1 MSFFETVRYFFAA
14 GLGATA
20 GYLLFMLCM
29 VLFAVVIAGSGFYI
43 LKRNNRKTKDGK
55 ETPLLNDLTAMQYVG
70 IVLMCIG
77 LAPFLIYFFQGLM
90 FSLGIQA
97 GSAFVGQLFG
107 Q

>member
-1 MSFFETVRYFFAA
+1 MTFLDTVKYFFAA

-29 VLFAVVIAGSGFYI
+29 VVFAVIIAGSGFYI
-43 LKRNNRKTKDGK
+43 LKQYNLKTKDGK
-55 ETPLLNDLTAMQYVG
+55 ETPLLKDLTSMQYVG

-77 LAPFLIYFFQGLM
+77 FAPFLVYFFQGMML
-90 FSLGIQA
+90 SLGMHA
-97 GSAFVGQLFG
+97 GGELVGQLFG